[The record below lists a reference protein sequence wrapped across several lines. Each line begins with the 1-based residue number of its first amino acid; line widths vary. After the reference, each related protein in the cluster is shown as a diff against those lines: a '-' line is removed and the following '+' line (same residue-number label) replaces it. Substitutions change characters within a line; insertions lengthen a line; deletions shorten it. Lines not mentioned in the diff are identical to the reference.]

1 MYIVV
6 ICIII
11 IYLLYRYWVIIEPL
25 TNKSEK
31 NIILLGDSMLNNE
44 NYVNNMDTIAS
55 NIQKINRDYNIYN
68 YAKDNATI
76 KDIYKQLTNIDVS
89 LNTYIFL
96 SAGGNDI
103 LQSNFYMDSKYIDKL
118 FEDYKKL
125 ITLIKKK
132 YPNVKLTI
140 LNLYFPLNSRYK
152 KYYNSIK
159 MWNNTL
165 EMNKK
170 IGYKVLDTNKLMTSP
185 KDFVYD
191 IEPSEIGSQKIAEEI
206 VKFL

>member
-68 YAKDNATI
+68 YAKDNVTI

-125 ITLIKKK
+125 IIFIKKK

>member
-1 MYIVV
+1 
-6 ICIII
+6 
-11 IYLLYRYWVIIEPL
+11 
-25 TNKSEK
+25 
-31 NIILLGDSMLNNE
+31 MLNNE

-68 YAKDNATI
+68 YAKDNVTI